1 MRIINN
7 HLKANNIALFTV
19 LAKREF
25 SASTKWWYIKVLRKY
40 ILGIDSDYMVT
51 LSVCIKVM
59 LLKQEAACILIKSQ
73 ETMHLVKKAIQV
85 QRNQKTDSNYVIG
98 NYIGYLKSILNS
110 ISTWVI
116 YSY

>member
-1 MRIINN
+1 M
-7 HLKANNIALFTV
+7 FTV

-25 SASTKWWYIKVLRKY
+25 SASTNGGHGIRIKVLRKY

-73 ETMHLVKKAIQV
+73 ET
-85 QRNQKTDSNYVIG
+85 T
-98 NYIGYLKSILNS
+98 
-110 ISTWVI
+110 
-116 YSY
+116 